1 MDKKTFARLYSY
13 IHRQIPLIALLCL
26 LGITSSICGVKFS
39 LLSKNVVDTAA
50 SGANILKAVIP
61 LVALLLVQFLLSII
75 HSIVHTIAHGKTLI
89 NMRSGIFKTVL
100 QKDYLSI
107 SKFHSGELVNRINGD
122 CSIICSTT
130 LDLLPSLL
138 SILTRIGLGY
148 FTLYTLDK
156 TMAIFCLILG
166 PVILLTATIYRKKM
180 KVLHKE
186 TRKYDGILRSFM
198 QEAVRNLSVVKCFG
212 AEENFTAHGEIY
224 QNKLYK
230 LSIKRNLISILAT
243 LFYFVTMTSGYYI
256 ALAWGAYRLSI
267 GLMSFGTLIAVTD
280 LVGQITS
287 PFKTLSSM
295 LPQYYSMV
303 ASVERIEEL
312 DDIPSDKTE
321 VKKLSNPESINIENV
336 CFSYGDSKV
345 LDDFSLTVNRGDL
358 IALCGESG
366 IGKSTLL
373 HLITGML
380 HPQSGRIY
388 AITEDGEVDL
398 DETTRCSFA
407 YVPQSSMLI
416 SGTIAENICFTKE
429 VDKDKLEKCAEIA
442 CIKDFILSLPDGFD
456 TVLGEEGGGL
466 SGGQIQ
472 RLAIARALYY
482 DTDVLLLDE
491 ATGALDEETEHK
503 VMENIRNLGIT
514 CIAVTHRS
522 TAINLCDK
530 AFYI

>member
-13 IHRQIPLIALLCL
+13 IRRQIPLIALLCA
-26 LGITSSICGVKFS
+26 LGIISSICGVKFS

-50 SGANILKAVIP
+50 SGNNILKAVIP
-61 LVALLLVQFLLSII
+61 LAALLTVQFLLSILHI
-75 HSIVHTIAHGKTLI
+75 IIHTIAHGKALI
-89 NMRSGIFKTVL
+89 NMRSSIFRTVL
-100 QKDYLSI
+100 HKDYLYI

-122 CSIICSTT
+122 CSIICNTT
-130 LDLLPSLL
+130 LDLIPSLL
-138 SILTRIGLGY
+138 SILTKIGFGY
-148 FTLYTLDK
+148 ITLYTLDK
-156 TMAIFCLILG
+156 TMALFCIVLG
-166 PVILLTATIYRKKM
+166 PVILLTATLYRKKM

-186 TRKYDGILRSFM
+186 ARKYDGILRSFM
-198 QEAVRNLSVVKCFG
+198 QETVRNLSVVKCFG
-212 AEENFTAHGEIY
+212 AEESFTAHGEMY

-230 LSIKRNLISILAT
+230 LSIKRNMISILAT
-243 LFYFVTMTSGYYI
+243 LFYFITMTSGYYI

-267 GLMSFGTLIAVTD
+267 GLMSFGTLIAITD

-295 LPQYYSMV
+295 LPSYYSMV
-303 ASVERIEEL
+303 ASMERIEEF
-312 DDIPSDKTE
+312 DEIPTDKEGITQISDI
-321 VKKLSNPESINIENV
+321 ESINIENV
-336 CFSYGDSKV
+336 SFSYGDNKV
-345 LDDFSLTVNRGDL
+345 LDDFSFTVNRGEI

-373 HLITGML
+373 HLITGVL

-388 AITEDGEVDL
+388 AVTNGGEIGL
-398 DETTRCSFA
+398 DETTRCAFA

-416 SGTIAENICFTKE
+416 SGTIAENICFTRE
-429 VDKDKLEKCAEIA
+429 IDMDKLAKCAEIA
-442 CIKDFILSLPDGFD
+442 CIKEFILSLPDGFD

-482 DTDVLLLDE
+482 DADVLLLDE
-491 ATGALDEETEHK
+491 ATGALDEETEQK
-503 VMENIRNLGIT
+503 VMENIRKLGIT
-514 CIAVTHRS
+514 CIAVTHRT